1 MGSVTEEP
9 TQASAEPGLTWT
21 WRMEQRHYYQ
31 RLSISWSGVTFM
43 KVLLG
48 SGEWTEAAWLGS
60 LPGRRSRVAE
70 LEGALT

>member
-9 TQASAEPGLTWT
+9 APASAEPGLIWT
-21 WRMEQRHYYQ
+21 WSMEQRHKYQ
-31 RLSISWSGVTFM
+31 RFSISWSGATFK

-70 LEGALT
+70 LEGTLT